1 MGDHLEVT
9 VYYEFFNPV
18 GEKELLVGFEAES
31 PYNSGR
37 DPIALFPDHP
47 HMRNFKV
54 VVNGQPLHYEI
65 AHVMRGSYDEN
76 DKYTL
81 PPYYTNGHRG
91 ITWLTPSTMS
101 ITSRQNSVP
110 D

>member
-1 MGDHLEVT
+1 VGDHIEVT

-65 AHVMRGSYDEN
+65 AHVTEDPTTRTTS
-76 DKYTL
+76 TL
-81 PPYYTNGHRG
+81 YLP
-91 ITWLTPSTMS
+91 ITPMDSSRTGRRSSAETP
-101 ITSRQNSVP
+101 
-110 D
+110 